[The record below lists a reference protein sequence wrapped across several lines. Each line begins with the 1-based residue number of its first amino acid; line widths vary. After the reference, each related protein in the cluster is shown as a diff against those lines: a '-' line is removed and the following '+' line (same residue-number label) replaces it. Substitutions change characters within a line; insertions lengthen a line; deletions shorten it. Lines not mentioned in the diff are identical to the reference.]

1 MEPLT
6 AISVIA
12 AKYGVSAVI
21 GALTGNE
28 GLGGLG
34 SELMGALMESEDRI
48 AEQLD
53 GISRKLDRIL
63 VQRYATA
70 LGAGQRML
78 LDASTATDPQIRVAE
93 LSRARDLFLEAGA
106 AALSPLQLAVAER
119 YVALCYI
126 ALGRREAAGTA
137 LKSMDRAAAEAM
149 LDAAAEAGPPAYERA
164 RKQLGWSGRMGSRSR
179 RDDLLEDQAD
189 DIILAALREAE
200 LAEELFRES
209 RTLAQGMGFQ
219 LAPLPHQEELPAE
232 PEGEDDAPD
241 PLRNTKMQ
249 LVLRPA
255 APGPVRYGPIT
266 VTWRKVLIQPV
277 VRPTPRSKTSASMSE
292 VREHLES
299 RSISM
304 DQVDAD
310 FLRQLRRRLYQT
322 LVAWLEVEVTIKIE
336 PAFTRNRIIGLAS
349 RSTAPSSAGGWVDF
363 DIQGLAAGRS
373 ELTIKSSIPFSVRGE
388 QVPDESYPPSFISI
402 HEGLTNE
409 IALSVDNTLI
419 FPSA

>member
-1 MEPLT
+1 VEPLT

-78 LDASTATDPQIRVAE
+78 LDASTAADPQIRVAE
-93 LSRARDLFLEAGA
+93 MSRARDLFLEASA

-126 ALGRREAAGTA
+126 ALGRREAAATA

-164 RKQLGWSGRMGSRSR
+164 RKQLGWSGRVGSRSR

-209 RTLAQGMGFQ
+209 RTLAQGLGLP
-219 LAPLPHQEELPAE
+219 LAPLPHKEELPPE
-232 PEGEDDAPD
+232 PAFDDDGPD
-241 PLRNTKMQ
+241 PLRKTKVQ

-255 APGPVRYGPIT
+255 APGPVQYGAIT
-266 VTWRKVLIQPV
+266 VTWRKVLIQPTE
-277 VRPTPRSKTSASMSE
+277 PSSSGKSSASMSE
-292 VREHLES
+292 ARQYLES

-304 DQVDAD
+304 DQVDGE
-310 FLRQLRRRLYQT
+310 FLRRLRRRLHQPS
-322 LVAWLEVEVTIKIE
+322 VAWLEVDVTIKIE

-349 RSTAPSSAGGWVDF
+349 LSTAPSPDSGWVDF
-363 DIQGLAAGRS
+363 CLEGLAAGQS
-373 ELTIKSSIPFSVRGE
+373 ELTIKSSIPFSMQGKN
-388 QVPDESYPPSFISI
+388 VPDESYTPRFITI
-402 HEGLTNE
+402 PEGLTNE

>member
-63 VQRYATA
+63 VQRYATT

-78 LDASTATDPQIRVAE
+78 LDASTATDPQVRVAE
-93 LSRARDLFLEAGA
+93 LSRARDLFLEASA

-119 YVALCYI
+119 YVALCYL
-126 ALGRREAAGTA
+126 ALGRREAAATA
-137 LKSMDRAAAEAM
+137 LKSMDRAAAEAI

-164 RKQLGWSGRMGSRSR
+164 RKQLGWSGRVGSRSR

-209 RTLAQGMGFQ
+209 RTLAQGMGLP
-219 LAPLPHQEELPAE
+219 LAPLPHQQELPHE
-232 PEGEDDAPD
+232 PDADDEGPD

-249 LVLRPA
+249 LVLRPP

-266 VTWRKVLIQPV
+266 VTWRKVLIQPTK
-277 VRPTPRSKTSASMSE
+277 PSSSSKTTASMSE
-292 VREHLES
+292 VREYLES
-299 RSISM
+299 CSISM
-304 DQVDAD
+304 DQVDGE
-310 FLRQLRRRLYQT
+310 FLRRLRRRLHQPI
-322 LVAWLEVEVTIKIE
+322 VAWLEVDVTIKLE

-349 RSTAPSSAGGWVDF
+349 RSTDPSSPDAWADFHLRGLTAG
-363 DIQGLAAGRS
+363 QS
-373 ELTIKSSIPFSVRGE
+373 ELTIKSSIPFSLQGRE
-388 QVPDESYPPSFISI
+388 VPAEFYVSSFVSMPA
-402 HEGLTNE
+402 GLTNE

>member
-1 MEPLT
+1 MT

-53 GISRKLDRIL
+53 GISRKLDRVL
-63 VQRYATA
+63 AQRYSTA
-70 LGAGQRML
+70 LGAGQRTL
-78 LDASTATDPQIRVAE
+78 LDASTAPDAQTRVAE

-137 LKSMDRAAAEAM
+137 LKAMDRAAAEAM

-164 RKQLGWSGRMGSRSR
+164 RKQLGWSGRVGSRSR
-179 RDDLLEDQAD
+179 RDDLLEDQAG

-209 RTLAQGMGFQ
+209 RTLAQGMG
-219 LAPLPHQEELPAE
+219 LPLVPLPHQEELPPE
-232 PEGEDDAPD
+232 PDGEDD
-241 PLRNTKMQ
+241 PLRTAKLQ

-266 VTWRKVLIQPV
+266 VTWRKVLIQPIAWPV
-277 VRPTPRSKTSASMSE
+277 PHGRTSASMSE
-292 VREHLES
+292 VRQYLES
-299 RSISM
+299 CSISP
-304 DQVDAD
+304 DQVDGDA
-310 FLRQLRRRLYQT
+310 LRRLRRRMYQT
-322 LVAWLEVEVTIKIE
+322 AVAWLEVDVTIKVE

-349 RSTAPSSAGGWVDF
+349 RSTEPSPAAGWVDF
-363 DIQGLAAGRS
+363 HLRGLAAGRS
-373 ELTIKSSIPFSVRGE
+373 ELTIKSSIPFSLQGKE
-388 QVPDESYPPSFISI
+388 MPDESYTPDLISI
-402 HEGLTNE
+402 PEGLTNE